1 MVTPAFSVTAVTV
14 GTQLTLP
21 SGALLTVN
29 PDGTFSYDSK
39 HLFDYLPA
47 PGSGAFNLTV
57 TDTFSYSITGGDT
70 ATVTVTIGGV
80 DSDDVLLDSPGI
92 DSLAGGIGNDLYYVN
107 NTGDAVVEAAGAGFD
122 TVHGTTVDAMTDE
135 DRNKDFGLC
144 SKPMK
149 TPPSQPRH
157 RPKTGQ
163 TLGSL
168 CIAGAT
174 AAPPPSSK
182 RRSMRLGCNRDV
194 QVDD

>member
-135 DRNKDFGLC
+135 DRNEDFGLVF
-144 SKPMK
+144 K
-149 TPPSQPRH
+149 TNENAAQP
-157 RPKTGQ
+157 
-163 TLGSL
+163 
-168 CIAGAT
+168 
-174 AAPPPSSK
+174 AAPPAEDGADPWEPFHRWCDSRATAIVEAALDAAWLQS
-182 RRSMRLGCNRDV
+182 
-194 QVDD
+194 